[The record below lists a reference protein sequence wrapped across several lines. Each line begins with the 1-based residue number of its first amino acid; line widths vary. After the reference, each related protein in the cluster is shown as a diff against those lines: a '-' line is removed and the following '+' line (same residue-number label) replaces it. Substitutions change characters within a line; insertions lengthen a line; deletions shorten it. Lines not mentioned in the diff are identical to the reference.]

1 MEKIEIV
8 LQTALELQKSQLR
21 KKPDSVFNFHAG
33 PSLFYDLTASDEDS
47 SLVETNLLFL
57 GSVYQEAFFGRT
69 CGFQFCDSLQTPLTG
84 AAVAL
89 ASYNDGYEAYS
100 NKENQSGG
108 QAVYPLVTAED
119 GGVQQASSS
128 AGSFIGQA
136 TLFKSLVSGTKYIL
150 DPELRAKKVHF
161 LFKG

>member
-8 LQTALELQKSQLR
+8 LQTAFDIQLNQL
-21 KKPDSVFNFHAG
+21 KIKHEGSESSLNFHKG
-33 PSLFYDLTASDEDS
+33 PSLFYDLSKNDNS
-47 SLVETNLLFL
+47 SSSIETNLLFL

-100 NKENQSGG
+100 NKENHATIDATTQTVENTDNRHNSTM
-108 QAVYPLVTAED
+108 YF
-119 GGVQQASSS
+119 S
-128 AGSFIGQA
+128 GQA

-150 DPELRAKKVHF
+150 DPELRARKVDF
-161 LFKG
+161 F